1 MYPIHHSL
9 SPDELPS
16 WGDIS
21 SLSDEELFALY
32 DACENR
38 LTSVDK
44 STSVRRIASD
54 VVVKAGAIRESEWI
68 TMILVH
74 ETTTVLVP
82 AVRRVLHVN
91 ERKGFV
97 MDYIPGQTVNQCWHN
112 LGLWQRFSLFWTL
125 RSYIK
130 QLRRVSI
137 PGKPRSEHV
146 PGPIGHEPQL
156 CLGGMFSP
164 DYGAGPFASYDALK
178 SWFRWKL
185 HVNRKVRKY
194 PTEAVKFDFSLPL
207 ALTHLDISSY
217 NILVD
222 KESRIWMI
230 DWEHSGF
237 YPQWFEYIGMYNNC
251 WVDQLGKWHD
261 WIVGFVTGFYRKQ
274 AVFISMI
281 GWALTTGV
289 FL

>member
-185 HVNRKVRKY
+185 HVNQ
-194 PTEAVKFDFSLPL
+194 
-207 ALTHLDISSY
+207 
-217 NILVD
+217 
-222 KESRIWMI
+222 SRIWMI